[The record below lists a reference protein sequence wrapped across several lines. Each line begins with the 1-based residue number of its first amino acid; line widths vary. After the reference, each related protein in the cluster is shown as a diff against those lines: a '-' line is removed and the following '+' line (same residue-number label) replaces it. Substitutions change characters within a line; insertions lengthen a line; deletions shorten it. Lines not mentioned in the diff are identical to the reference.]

1 MLNSPQSPEPPYYDD
16 PGCYSEDSRVV
27 SPMAALLDDEIII
40 DREPTLDKTLIIV
53 TILDV
58 LCISVTIVWLVKSG
72 LNIELW
78 SLALIILTCWL
89 MTFNCILGARAF
101 VRIREASIMTG
112 KPEEFRD
119 YVHRVTHSNIVQ
131 EKIAPEYSSKFS
143 NWLRNQKP
151 VYV

>member
-1 MLNSPQSPEPPYYDD
+1 
-16 PGCYSEDSRVV
+16 
-27 SPMAALLDDEIII
+27 MAALLDDEIII
-40 DREPTLDKTLIIV
+40 DREPTLDKSLIVV
-53 TILDV
+53 TILNV

-72 LNIELW
+72 LSIELW

-119 YVHRVTHSNIVQ
+119 YVVSDKRKICPIAKTCAHSKVANILVFNG
-131 EKIAPEYSSKFS
+131 APQV
-143 NWLRNQKP
+143 RTP
-151 VYV
+151 GD